1 MVTAIS
7 PAQAYPL
14 YDAKIANRDAMN
26 LLILA
31 LETYLT
37 AKESAPDFNSCFQ
50 AILLLFK
57 ALPEIVERPDCTQG
71 IHDYLAARALM
82 SGAIVENPCCLNDA
96 ISRVVA
102 HKFDLSE
109 SRLKAIF
116 LPALI
121 TQLADSHVSVKKEH
135 GEPYWLRS
143 QRIADLVL
151 ALGQKVSSPE
161 DGVAKFVLLLRKLR
175 AQIRLPRS
183 ISECLIDEAVY
194 ITAIPDLI
202 EQIVS
207 DLDRDCAPC
216 LLNTEE
222 LALLL
227 KGVYR

>member
-7 PAQAYPL
+7 PAQNYPL
-14 YDAKIANRDAMN
+14 YDAEIANRDAMN

-37 AKESAPDFNSCFQ
+37 AKESAPDFHNCFQ

-57 ALPEIVERPDCTQG
+57 ALPEMVDRPDCRQG
-71 IHDYLAARALM
+71 IADYLTARTLM
-82 SGAIVENPCCLNDA
+82 SGAIVENRCCLNDA

-102 HKFDLSE
+102 QKFDLSE

-121 TQLADSHVSVKKEH
+121 AHLAESHVTFKEEC
-135 GEPYWLRS
+135 GEPYWLRC

-183 ISECLIDEAVY
+183 ISECLIDETVY
-194 ITAIPDLI
+194 TKAIPDLI

-207 DLDRDCAPC
+207 DLDRGCAPC